1 MNQNYFKEA
10 MKLASFLTC
19 KYRMR
24 VLYILSI
31 LLTFISCKEENKKTN
46 SFAFL
51 YTIDTIRIDSHKRIL
66 DLDGN
71 ILKSD
76 FDNKSGSFLLFNS
89 FDHSLDEINLDIL
102 QFEVSYPFEIEGP
115 NGTGKYIN
123 SIKIL
128 KDGSIFIKAYGTSG
142 VFNKNGKL
150 INKVDWQKASN
161 SITINYERTPR
172 NEIAVLSK
180 DLNIFGLSF
189 NNKEKEVFLDVLS
202 KKYNIVKRFNID
214 SNKSYKN
221 FVLSIDDPSNY
232 TYLDPYVYLNFENEM
247 VMISHQFSN
256 EIYLFNPEGEFL
268 NTIKYNPKKTLKRA
282 SDVAHHD
289 FQSFELIQEEYQKL
303 LEQIQFGPIIWDNFN
318 NKYYR
323 LSASRTFN
331 ERKEEDALLPELK
344 EVKVF
349 LSVFD
354 SEFNLIAEVKIDEL
368 NDERV
373 KYFAKDGKLWV
384 AQNFNDELCFLI
396 IDLLDPK

>member
-1 MNQNYFKEA
+1 MNQTHFKEA

-19 KYRMR
+19 KKRMR
-24 VLYILSI
+24 FIYLLLI
-31 LLTFISCKEENKKTN
+31 LLTLFSCKQKNKKIK
-46 SFAFL
+46 SSDLL
-51 YTIDTIRIDSHKRIL
+51 YTVDTIQVDSHKRIL
-66 DLDGN
+66 DLGGN

-76 FDNKSGSFLLFNS
+76 FDNKSESFLLFNS

-102 QFEVSYPFEIEGP
+102 EFEVSHPFEIEGP

-123 SIKIL
+123 SIKVL
-128 KDGSIFIKAYGTSG
+128 KDRSLFIKSYGASG
-142 VFNKNGKL
+142 VFNKGGKL
-150 INKVDWQKASN
+150 IKKIDWSKAN
-161 SITINYERTPR
+161 DSITMNYEQTPR
-172 NEIAVLSK
+172 IEIAVQGN
-180 DLNIFGLSF
+180 DLNAFGLSF
-189 NNKEKEVFLDVLS
+189 NNKEKKVFLDVLS
-202 KKYNIVKRFNID
+202 VKKNLVKRFNID

-256 EIYLFNPEGEFL
+256 EILLFNPEGEFL
-268 NTIKYNPKKTLKRA
+268 NTITYNPKKTLRRA
-282 SDVAHHD
+282 KDVAHHV
-289 FQSFELIQEEYQKL
+289 FQSFELLQEEYQKL
-303 LEQIQFGPIIWDNFN
+303 LEQVQFGPIIWDNFN

-354 SEFNLIAEVKIDEL
+354 SEFNLIAEIKIDEL

-384 AQNFNDELCFLI
+384 AQNFNDELGFLV
-396 IDLLDPK
+396 IDFEHLK